1 MSFQER
7 EGQILWKVHFISP
20 MEKVYQALTTDRGRK
35 TFWAEES
42 IEEEGVIAFTFLN
55 YPIVRSKIL
64 EKTPPKL
71 FRIEYFETEVIFKLE
86 KTSDRGTDLTLIN
99 LVADEA
105 LRLEMTAGWV
115 SVLLSMKAA
124 VDFGVDLRN
133 HDKQRTWD
141 NGYLDN

>member
-7 EGQILWKVHFISP
+7 EGQILWKVHFTSSI
-20 MEKVYQALTTDRGRK
+20 EKVYEALTTDRGRI
-35 TFWAEES
+35 TFWSEES
-42 IEEEGVIAFTFLN
+42 TEKEGIIEFTFLN
-55 YPIVRSKIL
+55 YPIIRSKIL

-71 FRIEYFETEVIFKLE
+71 FRIEYFETEVTFKLE
-86 KTSDRGTDLTLIN
+86 KTSDQGTDLTLIN
-99 LVADEA
+99 LVSDEA

-124 VDFGVDLRN
+124 VDYGVDLRN
-133 HDKQRTWD
+133 HDKKRTWD